1 MTEKSILS
9 MTIKGESAVTASTFM
24 EMMREVHLPS
34 WHRDHFLKCKG
45 ASAEAVISMKRTLV
59 FYT

>member
-24 EMMREVHLPS
+24 EKAGEVHLPS
-34 WHRDHFLKCKG
+34 WHRDHFLLGNVKVHRPMPL
-45 ASAEAVISMKRTLV
+45 SE
-59 FYT
+59 